1 MSSSQSPDYSI
12 PTSSPPKLSFTQS
25 NSTVSKISLHHRPS
39 LEDVPTFTSMTL
51 QRQASAG
58 EQLTF
63 DINLDEWDREQDDD
77 DDDDEDNDE
86 SDSDSDLPP
95 VMGGGGGMAFG
106 GFGDDDDDDDDA
118 MPAFTPGLIRQNGY
132 YRSETSHDFM
142 AEQRAA

>member
-77 DDDDEDNDE
+77 DDD
-86 SDSDSDLPP
+86 
-95 VMGGGGGMAFG
+95 
-106 GFGDDDDDDDDA
+106 A

-142 AEQRAA
+142 AEQR